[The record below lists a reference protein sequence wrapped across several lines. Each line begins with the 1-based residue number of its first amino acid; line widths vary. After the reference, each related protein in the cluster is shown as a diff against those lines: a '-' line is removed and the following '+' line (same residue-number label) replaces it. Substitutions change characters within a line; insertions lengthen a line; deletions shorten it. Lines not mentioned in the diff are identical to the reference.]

1 MPPFLPAPG
10 PTYAGADW
18 GRAARGKSSAVGA
31 SRSQA
36 QRDESTVESMYVAVS
51 AVLLAGAAFALV
63 ASPALVFGVVHGDA
77 RRVLII
83 CGKWAGAGVFLA
95 RLISGL
101 WRW

>member
-1 MPPFLPAPG
+1 M
-10 PTYAGADW
+10 
-18 GRAARGKSSAVGA
+18 GA

-36 QRDESTVESMYVAVS
+36 QKDESTVESMYVAAS
-51 AVLLAGAAFALV
+51 AVILAGAAFALV
-63 ASPALVFGVVHGDA
+63 AGPALVFDAVHGDA

-101 WRW
+101 WRR

>member
-1 MPPFLPAPG
+1 M
-10 PTYAGADW
+10 GAC
-18 GRAARGKSSAVGA
+18 
-31 SRSQA
+31 RSQA
-36 QRDESTVESMYVAVS
+36 QKDESTVESMYVAVS
-51 AVLLAGAAFALV
+51 AVILAGAVFALV

-83 CGKWAGAGVFLA
+83 CGKWAGAGVFVA